1 MHVDFHGMKLPAPDT
16 PLIEF
21 ETDDGEVVDLYNNC
35 RLRATTFDADGLTF
49 EFAGADSAT
58 IRLCF
63 REVQRLQVQQPLDW
77 MVQEA
82 TQIDHLL
89 IRSEGAWPRFEFKT
103 GGLRYEFDASVVIL
117 ARNLP
122 SR

>member
-63 REVQRLQVQQPLDW
+63 REVQRLQAATARLD
-77 MVQEA
+77 
-82 TQIDHLL
+82 
-89 IRSEGAWPRFEFKT
+89 GAVGQSDRPSAHSFGR
-103 GGLRYEFDASVVIL
+103 RVASVRVQGRRTAL
-117 ARNLP
+117 
-122 SR
+122 